1 MGKGKLT
8 ESTLRKV
15 IRQIIREE
23 TEYEKFFS
31 ATLKKFG
38 VSSPEDLDDTK
49 KKEFF
54 DYVDK
59 NWEAENETD

>member
-1 MGKGKLT
+1 MGKAKIT
-8 ESTLRKV
+8 ENTLRQV

-31 ATLKKFG
+31 ASLKKFG
-38 VSSPEDLDDTK
+38 VSSPDELEGEK
-49 KKEFF
+49 KTEFF

-59 NWEAENETD
+59 NWKAENETD

>member
-1 MGKGKLT
+1 MGKAKIT
-8 ESTLRKV
+8 ENTLRQV

-31 ATLKKFG
+31 ASLKKLG
-38 VSSPEDLDDTK
+38 VSSPDELEGEK

-54 DYVDK
+54 GK
-59 NWEAENETD
+59 